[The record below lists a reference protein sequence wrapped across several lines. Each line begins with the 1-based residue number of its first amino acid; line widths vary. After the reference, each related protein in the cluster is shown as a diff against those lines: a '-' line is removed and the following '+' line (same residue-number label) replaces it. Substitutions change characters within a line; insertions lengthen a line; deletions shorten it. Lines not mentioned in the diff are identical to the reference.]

1 MPVLLVLGVLAVTQI
16 MPGLVAGAIQVL
28 PVAVHA
34 VHVTIAVRPGMLD
47 MRARVGSVVAPV
59 AQVAAVTVV
68 LAVITHTIVVLVSP
82 HAVAIVAVVMVI
94 AEAVPVPVI
103 ADGVPV
109 PVMGGRSAGGT
120 CTCGTRA

>member
-34 VHVTIAVRPGMLD
+34 VHVTVAVRPGMLD
-47 MRARVGSVVAPV
+47 MRARVGSVVVPVGSVVVPV

-82 HAVAIVAVVMVI
+82 HAVAIVAAVMVI
-94 AEAVPVPVI
+94 ADA
-103 ADGVPV
+103 VPV

-120 CTCGTRA
+120 CTGGTRA